1 MANPEP
7 QISNPKA
14 ASQDCPARRRPARP
28 SRLGYRPAPVR
39 HRSLVIG
46 HYRSLVIGHWV
57 LGLGIFLLT
66 ACSALQPPPT
76 LTPVPPT
83 PTLTTPDPLGTAE
96 AFLEAWERSDYAG
109 MYSLLSPLSRDAVTP
124 ADFQARYLD
133 LAVTAAI
140 TEIRTQALNALKSG
154 ANATVL
160 FEVTL
165 RSALFGEIT
174 RKITLPLVFT
184 GGGWAVAWTDGLVL
198 PEMAGGGTLSVQA
211 SFPARGNIYD
221 RNGLGLAVQGE
232 AVAIGVQPGLIQD
245 EAALLA
251 VVAPLLG
258 QSQEALRAKYADARP
273 DWYVPLGE
281 ANASDVQA
289 RLDQLNRLPGL
300 ILRNYFTR
308 FYPLGGAAP
317 QVVGYL
323 GAIPPERLADYQA
336 QGYTGDERVG
346 LAGLEAWGEPYL
358 AGTRGGT
365 LSVVFPDGRAI
376 PLAERQRQPAQAIT
390 TTLDRE
396 LQVAVQQALAGFRG
410 AAVILDPASGAV
422 LAMASSPSFDPNLFD
437 PTNPNSAQLAEV
449 LADPG
454 NPLLNRA
461 TQSAY
466 PPGSVFKI
474 PVMGAALLSGLYT
487 PETVINC
494 GNVWNG
500 LGPGALKYNWTYGTD
515 IKPPG
520 KINLVQALQTSCNPY
535 FYTVAFD
542 LDQFNPDFLPEV
554 ARQFGLGAFTQIGQ
568 VAEAP
573 GLVPDPAWKQ
583 SAYNDAWR
591 PGDSVNMGIGQGYVL
606 VTPLQIAEMLAA
618 VRNGGTLYRPQLVQ
632 KIAPPGGA
640 PSFEFQPIVNGHLPL
655 TAAQLQ
661 AVRDGLRAVTSEP
674 GGTARHRFLN
684 LGVPVAG
691 KTGTAQTG
699 AGLPHSWFAGY
710 TEAEQP
716 GRPDIAGV
724 VIVEN
729 AGEGSDV
736 AAPLF
741 RRIVELYFF
750 GRPSTLLPWETDFGV
765 TGTLP
770 PVPTPTPAASP

>member
-1 MANPEP
+1 MTTSHPPRPRSAG
-7 QISNPKA
+7 
-14 ASQDCPARRRPARP
+14 RRPAAA
-28 SRLGYRPAPVR
+28 RLG
-39 HRSLVIG
+39 
-46 HYRSLVIGHWV
+46 HWP
-57 LGLGIFLLT
+57 LGLLVCLLA

-76 LTPVPPT
+76 LTPAAPT
-83 PTLTTPDPLGTAE
+83 ATLATPDPLGTAQT
-96 AFLEAWERSDYAG
+96 FLSAWERGDYAG
-109 MYSLLSPLSRDAVTP
+109 MYSLLSPLSQDAVAP

-133 LAVTAAI
+133 LAGTAAVTAI
-140 TEIRTQALNALKSG
+140 QTQTFNTLKSG
-154 ANATVL
+154 TNASVL
-160 FEVTL
+160 FEVTV

-174 RKITLPLVFT
+174 RRITMPLVYT
-184 GGGWAVAWTDGLVL
+184 GGGWAVAWTDGLIL

-251 VVAPLLG
+251 AVAPLLG
-258 QSQEALRAKYADARP
+258 QSPEALRAKYADARP

-281 ANASDVQA
+281 ANANDVQA
-289 RLDQLNRLPGL
+289 HLAALNQLPGL
-300 ILRNYFTR
+300 ILRNYPTR

-323 GAIPPERLADYQA
+323 GAVPPERLAEYQA
-336 QGYTGDERVG
+336 LGYTGDERVG
-346 LAGLEAWGEPYL
+346 QAGLEAWGEAYL
-358 AGTRGGT
+358 AGSRGGT
-365 LSVVFPDGRAI
+365 LSVVFPDGRAV

-390 TTLDRE
+390 TTLDRD
-396 LQVAVQQALAGFRG
+396 LQLAVQQALAGFRG
-410 AAVILDPASGAV
+410 AIIILDPATGAV
-422 LAMASSPSFDPNLFD
+422 LAMASSPTFDPNLFD

-449 LADPG
+449 LADPD
-454 NPLLNRA
+454 NRLLNRA

-474 PVMGAALLSGLYT
+474 PVMGAAMLSGLYT
-487 PETVINC
+487 RETVVNC

-500 LGPGALKYNWTYGTD
+500 LGPSALKYNWTYGTN

-520 KINLVQALQTSCNPY
+520 KITLVQALQTSCNPY
-535 FYTVAFD
+535 FYTIALD
-542 LDQFNPDFLPEV
+542 LDGFNPDFLPQV
-554 ARQFGLGAFTQIGQ
+554 ARQFGLGAFTQVGQ

-583 SAYNDAWR
+583 STYADAWR

-606 VTPLQIAEMLAA
+606 VTPLQVAEMIAA

-632 KIAPPGGA
+632 KIAPPGGE
-640 PSFEFQPIVNGHLPL
+640 PTYTFQPIVNGQLPL
-655 TAAQLQ
+655 AADQLQ
-661 AVRDGLRAVTSEP
+661 AIREGLHAVTSEP

-684 LGVPVAG
+684 LGIPVAG
-691 KTGTAQTG
+691 KTGTAQNN

-716 GRPDIAGV
+716 DRPDIAGV

-729 AGEGSDV
+729 GGEGSDV

-741 RRIVELYFF
+741 RRIVELYFL
-750 GRPSTLLPWETDFGV
+750 GRPATLLPWETDFGV
-765 TGTLP
+765 AGGLTPASSVT
-770 PVPTPTPAASP
+770 PTPTPAP